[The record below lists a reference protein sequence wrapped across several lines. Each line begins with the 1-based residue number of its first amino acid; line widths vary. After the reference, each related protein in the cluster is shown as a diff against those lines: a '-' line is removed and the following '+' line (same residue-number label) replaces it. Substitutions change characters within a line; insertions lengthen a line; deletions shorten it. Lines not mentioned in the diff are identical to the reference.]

1 MGFVSFHWNAERQGS
16 GGQLLP
22 RTTTSTSTAMAE
34 PSNVCKLPLCQLHA
48 KTAPQLFI
56 LERPFRCGDG
66 TCGNKRGHHVP
77 FLLEQGKPA
86 L

>member
-1 MGFVSFHWNAERQGS
+1 MGFSPFIGMPCQGS

-22 RTTTSTSTAMAE
+22 LTTTSTAMAE

-66 TCGNKRGHHVP
+66 TCGNKRGHHVDT
-77 FLLEQGKPA
+77 FFFGAEA
-86 L
+86 M